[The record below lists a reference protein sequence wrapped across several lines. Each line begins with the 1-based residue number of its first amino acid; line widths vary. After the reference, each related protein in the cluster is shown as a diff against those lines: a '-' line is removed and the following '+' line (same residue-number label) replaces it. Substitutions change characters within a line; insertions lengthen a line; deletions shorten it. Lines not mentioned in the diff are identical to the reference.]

1 MFNEKTMFIAGHA
14 RLPQGMAA
22 KSVFETLTIT
32 AEIDRKY
39 GVILEASCT
48 LATEHG
54 RQFIG
59 QLLKGFSI
67 NDGVD
72 EAIAAIHTY
81 YHGKGTNALV
91 AALKDLALH
100 YHNLKMKLV
109 KVSDVKSFLNSPYS
123 GCRQNRGCIS
133 FII

>member
-1 MFNEKTMFIAGHA
+1 MFNERTMFIAGHA

-39 GVILEASCT
+39 GVVLEASCT

-59 QLLKGFSI
+59 QLLKGVSI
-67 NDGVD
+67 RDGVD
-72 EAIAAIHTY
+72 EAIEAIQNH
-81 YHGKGTNALV
+81 YHGKGANALV

-100 YHNLKMKLV
+100 YQQI
-109 KVSDVKSFLNSPYS
+109 KSVASK
-123 GCRQNRGCIS
+123 
-133 FII
+133 

>member
-1 MFNEKTMFIAGHA
+1 MLNGKTIFIAGHA

-32 AEIDRKY
+32 AEIDSKY

-59 QLLKGFSI
+59 QLLKGISLQ
-67 NDGVD
+67 DGVD
-72 EAIAAIHTY
+72 EAVEVIQTY
-81 YHGKGTNALV
+81 YRGRATNALI
-91 AALKDLALH
+91 AALKDLDTH
-100 YHNLKMKLV
+100 FQQMKSSEKKNHL
-109 KVSDVKSFLNSPYS
+109 LNK
-123 GCRQNRGCIS
+123 
-133 FII
+133 